1 MCMKLYQ
8 YVFVAMYI
16 FSLRYLIVFSVLTI
30 TAFLEDAIRIF
41 EECLPKIGEVKTMC
55 GFSYLCFSSSRRT
68 EDFMQ
73 NHFVLVIDYAP
84 LLSFPCIDFS

>member
-55 GFSYLCFSSSRRT
+55 GFSYLYVF
-68 EDFMQ
+68 
-73 NHFVLVIDYAP
+73 
-84 LLSFPCIDFS
+84 LLQGEQKISCKIILFWS